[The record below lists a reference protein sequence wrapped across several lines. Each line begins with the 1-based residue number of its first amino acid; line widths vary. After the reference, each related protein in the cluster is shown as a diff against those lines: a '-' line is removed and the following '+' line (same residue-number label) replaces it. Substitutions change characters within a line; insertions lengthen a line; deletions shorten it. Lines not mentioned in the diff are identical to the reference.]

1 MRVELPLLFASLLSV
16 EAAAQQSMPAPNAA
30 APDSGCSYTTCGL
43 TIVPAWDG
51 LAVRQGI
58 RGPRIANLHFF
69 WPRDISP
76 ALRGRDTSA
85 VGADSAA
92 AYSRRAV
99 ALRQAGAGFTDIGAL
114 TIGIAVIRALV
125 AGRSSTRDQVVAAAG
140 LGALAISV
148 PIHFAADGELSRAV
162 WWHNLRFA
170 RAPTAAGGTTLGTS
184 HDAQAEGSAL
194 LRR

>member
-1 MRVELPLLFASLLSV
+1 MRIRVALVITCALGAK
-16 EAAAQQSMPAPNAA
+16 AAAQPA
-30 APDSGCSYTTCGL
+30 APRPPAADSGCTYTTCGL
-43 TIVPAWDG
+43 SIAPTWDG
-51 LAVRQGI
+51 LAVRRGI
-58 RGPRIANLHFF
+58 RGPRVANLHFF
-69 WPRDISP
+69 WPRDVSLE
-76 ALRGRDTSA
+76 LRGRDTSA

-92 AYSRRAV
+92 AYARRAV

-114 TIGIAVIRALV
+114 TIGVAVIRALA

-170 RAPTAAGGTTLGTS
+170 HAPTAAGGTTLGTS
-184 HDAQAEGSAL
+184 HGVQARDSSL
-194 LRR
+194 LSR